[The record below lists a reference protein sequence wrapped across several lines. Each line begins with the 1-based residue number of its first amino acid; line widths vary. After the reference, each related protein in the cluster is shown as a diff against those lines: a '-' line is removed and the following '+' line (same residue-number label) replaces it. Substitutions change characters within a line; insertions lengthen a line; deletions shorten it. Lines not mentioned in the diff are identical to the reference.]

1 MFRTLRATSHV
12 RRVIAVSGRRL
23 GVLVALSLLVAACD
37 NGGADTTT
45 TTTPAETTTT
55 TIPLPSR
62 SPLQPNGPALV
73 SQGDR
78 GPYVEAL
85 QFYLVCVGLGRPDPN
100 GPEVSVDGSY
110 GPITAFAVAYYQA
123 QVRRAPSGAPDD
135 ETFAMLA
142 RECNEPRSL
151 VFPGGETTAEIA
163 GNVGP
168 GDDEVFAFE
177 GSAGQVLHLTA
188 ADGAV
193 DVAVEDADGSTIT
206 SGTAA
211 VAADLPGGRSV
222 TVRVSAATA
231 TTFRIVAELRSPN
244 VLVSDFGP
252 MVLRTDGVGIAEF
265 LGDADN
271 AGGVIELL
279 MGTRWSD
286 SGWRSDVDACPGTHR
301 AITWL
306 VQAGLGSDR
315 HPAVFTAY
323 FAEVSGEQVFLQYD
337 YHSLDLAALDPLAQG
352 LATFEG
358 ISIGSTLEQLVEAY
372 GEVTVGPQGV
382 VTLDDGLTVVF
393 ESSSSEESSR
403 IRMIEAGS
411 GGCEEL

>member
-1 MFRTLRATSHV
+1 
-12 RRVIAVSGRRL
+12 VIKWRPWALILPALLAVS
-23 GVLVALSLLVAACD
+23 CD
-37 NGGADTTT
+37 DGGADTTT
-45 TTTPAETTTT
+45 TTAIAETTTT
-55 TIPLPSR
+55 TIAFPSR
-62 SPLQPNGPALV
+62 APLQPNGPALV

-85 QFYLVCVGLGRPDPN
+85 QFYLVCVGLGQPDPN
-100 GPEVSVDGSY
+100 GPEVTVDGSY
-110 GPITAFAVAYYQA
+110 GPITAFAVAYFQA
-123 QVRRAPSGAPDD
+123 QIRRAPSGAPDD

-151 VFPGGETTAEIA
+151 AFPVGETTTEIA

-168 GDDEVFAFE
+168 GDDEVFTFE

-193 DVAVEDADGSTIT
+193 DIAVEESDGPTIA

-211 VAADLPGGRSV
+211 ITADLPGDRSV
-222 TVRVSAATA
+222 AVRVSASVPTS
-231 TTFRIVAELRSPN
+231 FRILAEVRSPN

-252 MVLRTDGVGIAEF
+252 MALRPDGVGVAQF

-279 MGTRWSD
+279 LGTRWSD
-286 SGWRSDVDACPGTHR
+286 SGWQSDVAACPGTHR
-301 AITWL
+301 VITWL

-323 FAEVSGEQVFLQYD
+323 FAEVDDEGVFLQYD
-337 YHSLDLAALDPLAQG
+337 YHSLDLTALDRLAQG
-352 LATFEG
+352 LATPEG
-358 ISIGSTLEQLVEAY
+358 ISIGSTLEQFVEAY

-382 VTLDDGLTVVF
+382 ITLDDGVTAVF
-393 ESSSSEESSR
+393 DSASPDESSR
-403 IRMIEAGS
+403 IRMIQAGT
-411 GGCEEL
+411 GGCEDL